1 MCLIAFA
8 WKAHDAFPLV
18 VAANRDEW
26 RERPTARLHWW
37 NAESA
42 TDDQEDGGMRR
53 RRFAVAPD
61 DQTHRAI
68 LAGRDLKDGGTWMG
82 VTRGGR
88 FAAVTNFR
96 DPKSVKQGAPSRG
109 KLITDFLLGDL
120 AASDHAER
128 LLREAAR
135 YNGFNLLLGDAG
147 SLCYVSNRAPAV
159 RILEPGIYGLSN
171 GLLDEAW
178 PKVAHAKARL
188 AAALPALPDEAALWH
203 LLGDDAAAP
212 DDALPDTGVGLE
224 WERILSPALIRTERY
239 GTRSSAV
246 LLVRNTPAGNEI
258 DFGEMVI
265 GR

>member
-8 WKAHDAFPLV
+8 WRAHGEFPLV

-37 NAESA
+37 DSEPATSDREDTQIRRCRFDSA
-42 TDDQEDGGMRR
+42 LGD
-53 RRFAVAPD
+53 P
-61 DQTHRAI
+61 AI

-96 DPKSVKQGAPSRG
+96 DPKNVQPDAPSRG
-109 KLITDFLLGDL
+109 KLVTGFLTGDL
-120 AASDHAER
+120 TATHHAER
-128 LLREAAR
+128 LMRDAAQ
-135 YNGFNLLLGDAG
+135 YNGFNLLLGDADA
-147 SLCYVSNRAPAV
+147 LCYVSNRAERVQTLA
-159 RILEPGIYGLSN
+159 PGIYGLSN

-178 PKVAHAKARL
+178 PKVEHAKARL
-188 AAALPALPDEAALWH
+188 VAALPALPDEAALWH

-212 DDALPDTGVGLE
+212 DDALPDTGIGLE
-224 WERILSPALIRTERY
+224 WERILSPALIKTERY

-246 LLVRNTPAGNEI
+246 LLARDGRAGGEVFFSEI
-258 DFGEMVI
+258 VI
-265 GR
+265 GS

>member
-8 WKAHDAFPLV
+8 WKVNEAFPLV

-37 NAESA
+37 DGEPGIGDQDDTRIRRYRFGLAEG
-42 TDDQEDGGMRR
+42 D
-53 RRFAVAPD
+53 
-61 DQTHRAI
+61 HAI

-96 DPKSVKQGAPSRG
+96 DPKNVKPGAPSRG
-109 KLITDFLLGDL
+109 KLVSDFLSGGD
-120 AASDHAER
+120 SAER
-128 LLREAAR
+128 YANALADGAAQ
-135 YNGFNLLLGDAG
+135 YNGFNLLVGDAS
-147 SLCYVSNRAPAV
+147 SLCYLSNRDAGA
-159 RILEPGIYGLSN
+159 RKLEPGVYGLSN
-171 GLLDEAW
+171 GLLNEAW
-178 PKVAHAKARL
+178 PKVEHAKSRL
-188 AAALPALPDEAALWH
+188 VAALPALPDEAALWH

-212 DDALPDTGVGLE
+212 DEALPDTGVGLE

-246 LLVRNTPAGNEI
+246 LWMSGTECS
-258 DFGEMVI
+258 FGEMPVSP
-265 GR
+265 